1 MSKGDECA
9 QSDCTIIERVVCR
22 ESATTKMANK
32 KKTGG
37 HRAKIAARRLKNAPK
52 APDIFDGCIASQLRE
67 DLRGKVSYIRI
78 NGEGEVTPV
87 ADIETIVRMVKLLKK
102 DGAAELFSPGA

>member
-1 MSKGDECA
+1 
-9 QSDCTIIERVVCR
+9 
-22 ESATTKMANK
+22 MANK
-32 KKTGG
+32 KKTGE
-37 HRAKIAARRLKNAPK
+37 HRAKIAARKTRNAPK

-87 ADIETIVRMVKLLKK
+87 ADMETLARMVKLLRK
-102 DGAAELFSPGA
+102 DGAAELFSSGS